1 MFNLQ
6 VLDLPAKK
14 NKKREKKTMNN
25 LKCDQECKHDKNEK
39 VEKCCY
45 LNTKTRK
52 CIIKEY
58 KIQ

>member
-6 VLDLPAKK
+6 VIDLPAKK

-45 LNTKTRK
+45 YRNNK
-52 CIIKEY
+52 CLLKGSD
-58 KIQ
+58 KK